1 MTWAPDPR
9 LEVGLDLAV
18 RRSLARMGALI
29 SEAGMLAGQSGD
41 PARVDM
47 DGFVSLASA
56 QAAAARALAPLVC
69 GREFSE
75 LWQEGPG
82 ATVRV
87 ADVGDEWVLASLHEL
102 PPGADP
108 RPVYSGDHVA
118 ILREA
123 MKQRA
128 GAGGGV
134 ASPGV
139 GSSWTDEA
147 ESRIDRIFRGE
158 E

>member
-1 MTWAPDPR
+1 VSAFSDPR
-9 LEVGLDLAV
+9 MEVGLDLAV
-18 RRSLARMGALI
+18 RRSGARMGALI
-29 SEAGMLAGQSGD
+29 SESGMLAGQAGD
-41 PARVDM
+41 SRSVDM

-82 ATVRV
+82 ATVRI
-87 ADVGDEWVLASLHEL
+87 ADVGSEWVLASLHEL
-102 PPGADP
+102 PPGSDP
-108 RPVYSGDHVA
+108 RPVHRGDHVA

-123 MKQRA
+123 MTQRA
-128 GAGGGV
+128 RSGAQ
-134 ASPGV
+134 APAPGV
-139 GSSWTDEA
+139 GTSWTEEA

-158 E
+158 G